1 MRVNIWRAAAE
12 LTWDFYSFFF
22 SLSLE
27 RSKFPAVTEL
37 PSPAALIKTA
47 AEPKAVA
54 RTSAHAQHKWHG
66 RREEGAATAF
76 SVSKIRK
83 KGQ

>member
-1 MRVNIWRAAAE
+1 M
-12 LTWDFYSFFF
+12 
-22 SLSLE
+22 
-27 RSKFPAVTEL
+27 TEL

-47 AEPKAVA
+47 AEPKTVA
-54 RTSAHAQHKWHG
+54 RTSAHAQHKSHE

-83 KGQ
+83 RTVKMPLFQQQDCGSQAVVHGPFSDASLC